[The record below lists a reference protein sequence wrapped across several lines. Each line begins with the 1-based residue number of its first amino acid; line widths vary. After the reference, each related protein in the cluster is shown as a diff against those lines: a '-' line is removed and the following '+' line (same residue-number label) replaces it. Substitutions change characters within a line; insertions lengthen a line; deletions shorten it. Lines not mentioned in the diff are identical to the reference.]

1 MIPDATPSG
10 DISKD
15 RLRLWLKLLKAQ
27 SAIEAEIRR
36 RLREDF
42 ATTLPRFDVMSA
54 LFRHSKGLKMSQISG
69 LLKVSN
75 GNVTGIVDRLVE
87 DGQVI
92 RVAVPGDRR
101 AQLARLTPA
110 GITAFERLAQAHEGW
125 LNTMLG
131 GIDEADIAALAAQ
144 LDNITDHLEAD
155 HAN

>member
-1 MIPDATPSG
+1 MKLDLVPTS

-27 SAIEAEIRR
+27 SAIEADIRR

-42 ATTLPRFDVMSA
+42 TTTLPRFDVMSA
-54 LFRHSKGLKMSQISG
+54 LNRHPMGLKMSEISG

-101 AQLARLTPA
+101 AQLACLTPA
-110 GITAFERLAQAHEGW
+110 GITAFEALAAAHENW
-125 LNTMLG
+125 LDEMLG
-131 GIDEADIAALAAQ
+131 GLDEADIAALSSH
-144 LDNITDHLEAD
+144 LDGITAHLEAD
-155 HAN
+155 DEN